1 MSEQIILVDEENN
14 VLGEMEK
21 MEVHEKG
28 LLHRAFSVMIFND
41 KKEILIHKRA
51 KEKYH
56 CGGLWTNACCS
67 HPRRNETVVEAGQR
81 RLKEEMGFEI
91 DELKEH
97 HSFIY
102 KAPFDNGLTEH
113 ELDFLLTGRYNEAP
127 MPNAEEVEDWKYMEV
142 SELKKDV
149 VEQPELYTPWFRIIM
164 KDHLEKI
171 MAGL

>member
-14 VLGEMEK
+14 FLGEMEK

-41 KKEILIHKRA
+41 KREVLIHKRA
-51 KEKYH
+51 SDKYH

-67 HPRRNETVVEAGQR
+67 HPRKDETIVEAGKR
-81 RLKEEMGFEI
+81 RLQEEMGFSLP
-91 DELKEH
+91 ELKEH

-102 KAPFDNGLTEH
+102 KAPFANGLTEH
-113 ELDFLLTGRYNEAP
+113 ELDFLLTGRYNAAP
-127 MPNAEEVEDWKYMEV
+127 LPNPEEVEDWKYINV
-142 SELKKDV
+142 QDLRKDIALH
-149 VEQPELYTPWFRIIM
+149 PDDYTPWFRIIM
-164 KDHLEKI
+164 DEHLEKI